1 MIYSNWKTR
10 TLAMLLAVGLA
21 VSSAPL
27 VRIQVHAENSLE
39 DLKQEKKKAQDKVN
53 DARSQ
58 ANQAAESKQGLE
70 GQLSSL
76 AEKMH
81 STQQTIDDNNQK
93 ISNLQ
98 EELGQAQAQKS
109 ERLAAMKLRI
119 RYMYEL
125 GDTNELISILF
136 SSENFADFLAKFNYT
151 AQLTKYE
158 QKMIGELENLQ
169 REIDAKS
176 ADLSGKQDTLQENQT
191 RLSGQRDEL
200 NGLLA
205 NASDDLKAKYG
216 RSIEEILAALEDKQK
231 ELFKLQDYDRYQ
243 EELKKR
249 LRRAEEAYLDLARQ
263 VSARRK
269 QAAKKL
275 CARVSEA
282 LLSLNFLSANFQ
294 MRFTETSSY
303 TAGGIDEAEFYI
315 STNPGEAARPLSQV
329 ASGGELSRIM
339 LVIKTELAARE
350 DLVDSLIF
358 DEVDAGISGK
368 TAQAVARKLRRRG
381 REVQVICIT
390 HLPQIA
396 CMADNH
402 LYIAKCVKG
411 DATVTQVTALSDEER
426 VREIARMA
434 SGDDVTEAALANAR
448 EMLAA
453 AEKKKAGFQ
462 KKSKTKN

>member
-58 ANQAAESKQGLE
+58 ANQAAESKRGLE

-158 QKMIGELENLQ
+158 QRMIGELENLQ

-176 ADLSGKQDTLQENQT
+176 ADLSGQQDALQENQT

-205 NASDDLKAKYG
+205 NASDDLKAKYADLSG
-216 RSIEEILAALEDKQK
+216 AQK
-231 ELFKLQDYDRYQ
+231 ELEDANK
-243 EELKKR
+243 
-249 LRRAEEAYLDLARQ
+249 A
-263 VSARRK
+263 VSDM
-269 QAAKKL
+269 Q
-275 CARVSEA
+275 EA
-282 LLSLNFLSANFQ
+282 LLAEQKRNEARKLA
-294 MRFTETSSY
+294 
-303 TAGGIDEAEFYI
+303 EAERI
-315 STNPGEAARPLSQV
+315 ARQAEAD
-329 ASGGELSRIM
+329 
-339 LVIKTELAARE
+339 AARE
-350 DLVDSLIF
+350 GQKQEKGQTGGKKNTDSGSSSGGTS
-358 DEVDAGISGK
+358 DQGGSSGK
-368 TAQAVARKLRRRG
+368 TDWKTTHAQGQAGTEYWVKAMGYSQQDLDELTNIIFCEAG
-381 REVQVICIT
+381 GEGYQVQLGVGSVV
-390 HLPQIA
+390 L
-396 CMADNH
+396 N
-402 LYIAKCVKG
+402 
-411 DATVTQVTALSDEER
+411 R
-426 VREIARMA
+426 VRSSYFPNSIHSVIFA
-434 SGDDVTEAALANAR
+434 SGQFEPTWIRMNGRWNGQVMFQYFYDRRDLLLRTSRAYQTCRQAALDVLNGKRNTNLCFFWAVSNS
-448 EMLAA
+448 
-453 AEKKKAGFQ
+453 KPAG
-462 KKSKTKN
+462 SVIMGKTVFFGRIIQNS